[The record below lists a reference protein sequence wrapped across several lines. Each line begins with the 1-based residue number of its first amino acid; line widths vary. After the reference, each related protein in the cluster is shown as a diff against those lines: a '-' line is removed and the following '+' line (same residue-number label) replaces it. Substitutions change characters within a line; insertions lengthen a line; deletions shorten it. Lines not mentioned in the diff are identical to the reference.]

1 MGAMT
6 TNLSTWE
13 LLHTTPQ
20 QAINEGLEEQAQS
33 LSGTSWIMLVDSES
47 VALAGNMFL
56 SRYLWLTAT
65 PDEDL
70 KRFEGLNV
78 AIHPQSEESR
88 QRWQKRNFGKVLS
101 VIPSPL
107 PLIDA
112 VINTNQMRL

>member
-1 MGAMT
+1 MAAMKSNIT
-6 TNLSTWE
+6 TWQM
-13 LLHTTPQ
+13 LHTTPEKVIGE
-20 QAINEGLEEQAQS
+20 ALEEQAQS

-78 AIHPQSEESR
+78 AIHPQSEESK